1 LVKESE
7 SNAIDL
13 PEDDPA
19 HIEYLLKYLYT
30 LDIGVAGQGLTT
42 IKLPTQKPR
51 QQAIEVY
58 SDFDAFALFALADRL
73 ELVEMKR
80 HWHVALL
87 TKAQNLD
94 VEIKI
99 ASGVIMPSDEEKR
112 RLQEKEQSL
121 ISFFNHAYDCENP
134 GIDKVRMA
142 AVELLERMP
151 VQYRGST
158 SQDSFGR
165 SQLMNILGDSIINK
179 PQLGIDIIRALARS
193 RNNQPVLELL
203 KYQSVLD
210 VLVADSQVIV
220 QLVNS
225 LVLSRS

>member
-7 SNAIDL
+7 SNVIDL
-13 PEDDPA
+13 PEDDSA

-42 IKLPTQKPR
+42 TKLSTQKFRLQP
-51 QQAIEVY
+51 IEVY

-73 ELVEMKR
+73 ELAEMKR
-80 HWHVALL
+80 YWHTALL

-99 ASGVIMPSDEEKR
+99 ASGVMPSDEEKK
-112 RLQEKEQSL
+112 RLQEKAQNL

-134 GIDKVRMA
+134 GIDKIRMA

-151 VQYRGST
+151 AQYRGGT
-158 SQDSFGR
+158 SQGSIGR
-165 SQLMNILGDSIINK
+165 SQLMDILGDSIINK
-179 PQLGIDIIRALARS
+179 PQLGIDVIHALARS
-193 RNNQPVLELL
+193 KNNQPVLELL
-203 KYQSVLD
+203 KYRSMLD
-210 VLVADSQVIV
+210 MLEADSQVIV